1 MDETGIVNLRLTNQ
15 QILRNGFMS
24 PKDTAGWMGAIQ
36 AQDYGMAKWAIGLRT
51 QDSTEDLIQAA
62 VDTAEIIRTH
72 VLRATWHFVSA
83 DHVYWM
89 LELSSPYIKASM
101 KFRHKQLELSESIL
115 SKSNGIIEK
124 ALRDGKHLTREELLR
139 ELGKAKIPLTENRAS
154 HLLAWAELE
163 GIVCSGA
170 SKRGKLTYAILDERV
185 PKRKSMTREE
195 ALAELARKYFTSH
208 GPATVKDF
216 IWWSGLPVN
225 KARQALESSRSEFQ
239 SEEINGRRYWYAQTY
254 SFPEGDQKDV
264 HLLPAYDEY
273 LIGYEDRSA
282 VLAYED
288 FRKTVSNNG
297 IFRPTIVV
305 NGQVVGIWKRML
317 KKDKVIVEMEYF
329 TRPDTIIRDQVE
341 KVLSQYGN
349 FLGRQIEII
358 NKK

>member
-1 MDETGIVNLRLTNQ
+1 MDQTDIANLRLSNQ
-15 QILRNGFMS
+15 QILRNGFKS
-24 PKDTAGWMGAIQ
+24 PKDIAGWMGAIQ
-36 AQDYGMAKWAIGLRT
+36 SQDYGMAKWAIGLRT
-51 QDSTEDLIQAA
+51 QDSTEELIQAA

-83 DHVYWM
+83 DDVYWM

-101 KFRHKQLELSESIL
+101 KFRHKQLGLSESIL

-124 ALRDGKHLTREELLR
+124 ALRDGKHLTREELLM
-139 ELGKAKIPLTENRAS
+139 ELRNAKIPLTENRAS

-163 GIVCSGA
+163 GIICSGA
-170 SKRGKLTYAILDERV
+170 SKRGRLTYAILEERV
-185 PKRKSMTREE
+185 PKKKSMTHEE

-208 GPATVKDF
+208 APATLNDF

-239 SEEINGRRYWYAQTY
+239 SEEINGRRYWYTQTN
-254 SFPEGDQKDV
+254 SIPEVGQEDV
-264 HLLPAYDEY
+264 HFLPAYDEY

-288 FRKTVSNNG
+288 FRNTVSKNG
-297 IFRPTIVV
+297 IFRPIIVV
-305 NGQVVGIWKRML
+305 NGQVVGIWKRTL
-317 KKDKVIVEMEYF
+317 EKVKVIVETEYF
-329 TRPDTIIRDQVE
+329 TRPDTIIKDKVE
-341 KVLSQYGN
+341 KVLKQYGN